1 MGAATDNVDSP
12 RGQSSED
19 VHLDDKAVSTGI
31 NSRVILIFIILG
43 FGSAAMGFASSI
55 IATTLS
61 QPSFFVS
68 LNLATNPNATALIGA
83 TNGLYY
89 TGGAFGALF
98 SGFIVHKYGR
108 KKSAALA
115 ALIVLISSG
124 IIAGSVHI
132 GMFITF
138 RFFQGWG
145 SFQMLS
151 VIPMWM
157 AELVPPKRRGFLV
170 QIHPAMINLGYT
182 VASYTGIGFYYYQ
195 GHNNQWRGPIALSG
209 FFPLLFLV
217 CMHWVPE
224 SPRFLIEKG
233 RTDDAWQILRRLHSN
248 QYDPNHLY
256 AKRELYQIQ
265 QQIQADQARSA
276 GNVAGNYVKIFSTP
290 SLRKRALMSA
300 FLTFAQMSSGALV
313 INSMLPSRHNISMSR
328 IDTNN
333 FPDYG
338 GMIYTSLGFSPS
350 NVLQIQG
357 GYQIT
362 GWVMNTLSIFIV
374 DRFPRNKLMSFGFA
388 VSGVTVIIEAALQKH
403 YLGTANRSG
412 LIACAAMLFLNVT
425 CLGLFV
431 EGVGFTY
438 VAEIWPTFAR
448 GEGYAI
454 GMFSLC
460 IASIVWLQSAP
471 TAFANIGWKF
481 YIIFIVFDAL
491 AAVVIYFYPDTR
503 GKPLEEIAGLFGDK
517 DQVAVFQSE
526 LEDDRALRFIE
537 EKSGTVEVEN
547 NPQNEK

>member
-1 MGAATDNVDSP
+1 MAADTENTDPP
-12 RGQSSED
+12 RGQSAEH
-19 VHLDDKAVSTGI
+19 VQLDDKMEATGI

-43 FGSAAMGFASSI
+43 FGSASMGYASSI

-61 QPSFFVS
+61 QPSWAIS
-68 LNLATNPNATALIGA
+68 MNLATATNAVALIGA

-89 TGGAFGALF
+89 TGGAFGSLF
-98 SGFIVHKYGR
+98 SGYIVHKYGR
-108 KKSAALA
+108 KKCAALA
-115 ALIVLISSG
+115 ALIILISSG

-132 GMFITF
+132 AMFITF

-151 VIPMWM
+151 TIPMWM
-157 AELVPPKRRGFLV
+157 AELVPPKRRGLLV

-182 VASYTGIGFYYYQ
+182 VASYTGIGFYYYS
-195 GHNNQWRGPIALSG
+195 GHNNQWRGPLGLAGL
-209 FFPLLFLV
+209 FPFLFLV

-224 SPRFLIEKG
+224 SPRYLLSKNK
-233 RTDDAWQILRRLHSN
+233 TDEAWAILRRLHYN
-248 QYDPNHLY
+248 KNDPEHLF

-265 QQIQADQARSA
+265 QQVQVDTSQAARTVS
-276 GNVAGNYVKIFSTP
+276 GNYAMIFKTK
-290 SLRKRALMSA
+290 SLRRRAMISA

-313 INSMLPSRHNISMSR
+313 INN
-328 IDTNN
+328 
-333 FPDYG
+333 YG
-338 GMIYTSLGFSPS
+338 GLIYQSLGFT
-350 NVLQIQG
+350 NGAVLQMQG

-362 GWVMNTLSIFIV
+362 GWVMNTLSMFII

-403 YLGTANRSG
+403 YLGTTNRSG

-438 VAEIWPTFAR
+438 VAEIWPTYVR

-454 GMFSLC
+454 GMCSLC
-460 IASIVWLQSAP
+460 VASIVWLQSAP

-491 AAVVIYFYPDTR
+491 AAVVIWFYPDTR
-503 GKPLEEIAGLFGDK
+503 GKPLEEIAVLFGDR
-517 DQVAVFQSE
+517 DQVAVFQSD
-526 LEDDRALRFIE
+526 LDDDRALRFVD
-537 EKSGTVEVEN
+537 EKSGAMEIEN
-547 NPQNEK
+547 SGHEAEK